1 VSPATCVAYFAG
13 QYLER
18 HDVSRTGLAVHAEH
32 RKTDRPPARVAT
44 INLRVIVPVGLPGGR
59 VKPLHAV
66 VSRCTVHNTLR
77 EPPTSTSR
85 SMLSPF
91 WCLTEV
97 LRRRA
102 P

>member
-1 VSPATCVAYFAG
+1 VPLATCVAYFAQ

-18 HDVSRTGLAVHAEH
+18 HGVSRTGLAVHAES

-44 INLRVIVPVGLPGGR
+44 IILRVIVPAGLPGGL

-77 EPPTSTSR
+77 EPPTVDIKINAE
-85 SMLSPF
+85 P
-91 WCLTEV
+91 V
-97 LRRRA
+97 LA
-102 P
+102 HD